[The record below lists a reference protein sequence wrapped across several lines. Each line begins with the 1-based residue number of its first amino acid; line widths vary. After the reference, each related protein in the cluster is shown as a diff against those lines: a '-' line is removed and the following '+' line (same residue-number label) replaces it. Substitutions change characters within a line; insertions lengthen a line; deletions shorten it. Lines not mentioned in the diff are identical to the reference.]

1 MCNFHHFG
9 YTYCMN
15 HSNTPTSTVLKRIFP
30 FTLLNES
37 DLQMILP
44 QIETVDL
51 SSGGCIYK
59 TGDVPDSLYFI
70 LSGGVRL
77 IIRDPDQGDMETTLS
92 TGDHFGAEV
101 LSSTDYRLNDAV
113 CSSDTRLLRLN
124 RDELDGLSKT
134 YPAIRKALRLIYRTH
149 KHWNHLV
156 LPWLGEDEKVLL
168 ISRRHPLFLFLRVG
182 VFGVTGLVGSGILLS
197 LAIAPTGI
205 STGLLIF
212 ALFIFLLGA
221 FLAIWAG
228 LEWTNDYFFITGE
241 RVLVQKKMV
250 GFYDSRQES
259 PYSAILSTG
268 LDSTIWGRAFGFG
281 AIHLRT
287 YTGNLT
293 FKRLPFPEVIYDLL
307 EFQRYRSVRE
317 TQQQDRAEIRDTLQE
332 RIQGKSATKRASL
345 KDLKPEM
352 SSTYTS
358 GSLLD
363 LLARFYGLR
372 RERSGSVI
380 YRTHWWKMLGKTILP
395 SLLLIGVVVFLVL
408 RWIGLTPSLT
418 DTQAYG
424 AALIVALV
432 SWCWWLYQYIDWH
445 NDIYIITPDQL
456 VDVNRTPLGKEERRS
471 APIKNIQTVQF
482 KRKGII
488 GLVLNFG
495 TVRIQIGN
503 EELTFDNVYDPAAI
517 QAEVFSYFKKYN
529 QRIHKVE
536 QEKLADWIKTYDE
549 IRHGRPGTSQNQD
562 KNG

>member
-1 MCNFHHFG
+1 
-9 YTYCMN
+9 MN
-15 HSNTPTSTVLKRIFP
+15 PGKVLTTATLKRIFP
-30 FTLLNES
+30 FSLLEDS
-37 DLQMILP
+37 DLRTILP
-44 QIETVDL
+44 LIETIDL
-51 SSGGCIYK
+51 PAESAVYR
-59 TGDVPDSLYFI
+59 TGDIPDHMYFI
-70 LSGGVRL
+70 LSGGLKL
-77 IIRDPDQGDMETTLS
+77 IIRDPAQGDMETTL
-92 TGDHFGAEV
+92 TAGDHFGVEV
-101 LSSTDYRLNDAV
+101 HSSTDYRLNDAI

-124 RDELDGLSKT
+124 REVLETLSKT
-134 YPAIRKALRLIYRTH
+134 RPALSKAFRLIYRTQR
-149 KHWNHLV
+149 HWNHLV

-168 ISRRHPLFLFLRVG
+168 ISRRHPLFLLLRVG
-182 VFGVTGLVGSGILLS
+182 LFGVTGLIGSAILLS
-197 LAIAPTGI
+197 LAIAPTGV

-212 ALFIFLLGA
+212 VLFIFLLGA

-228 LEWTNDYFFITGE
+228 FEWTNDYFFITGE

-268 LDSTIWGRAFGFG
+268 LESSIWGRTFGFG
-281 AIHLRT
+281 TIHLRS
-287 YTGNLT
+287 YTGDLT
-293 FKRLPFPEVIYDLL
+293 FKRLPFPDVIYGLL
-307 EFQRYRSVRE
+307 EFQRYRAVRE
-317 TQQQDRAEIRDTLQE
+317 TQQQDRAEIRETLQE
-332 RIQGKSATKRASL
+332 RIEGKSTARRSGL
-345 KDLKPEM
+345 NDLKPGVT
-352 SSTYTS
+352 STYTS

-372 RERSGSVI
+372 RDRSGSVI
-380 YRTHWWKMLGKTILP
+380 YRTHWWKLLLKTIIP
-395 SLLLIGVVVFLVL
+395 GLLLLGVVAFLVVK
-408 RWIGLTPSLT
+408 WIGLTPSLT

-424 AALIVALV
+424 GALIVALV

-488 GLVLNFG
+488 GLILNFG

-517 QAEVFSYFKKYN
+517 QAEIFAYFKKFN
-529 QRIHKVE
+529 QRIHKME

-549 IRHGRPGTSQNQD
+549 IRNGRDDPSQNQV